1 MSALFILVVVY
12 LVLGAFVGFCAGL
25 LGIGGGLI
33 LVPSLYYIF
42 KYYTLSG
49 PTEDIMMH
57 MALAT
62 SMAIILPTA
71 LSSAFAQ
78 HKRKAIDWAGVRL
91 MAPGLVMGS
100 LAGVF
105 LVAGL
110 KGQTL
115 QIIFSVGLVCI
126 AASIILR
133 KETTSP
139 IAVLKTLPCALPMS
153 TLFGA
158 LATLLGISG
167 SVLYSPYLDR
177 AGLPLKSAI
186 ATGSALGVV
195 VSLTANIGYILA
207 GKGTFDHISL
217 IPFLV
222 IVPVSVLFAPIGVK
236 VSHALPVRKLRIVFA
251 VLLVILAIK
260 MMMEVV

>member
-115 QIIFSVGLVCI
+115 QIIFSVGLACI
-126 AASIILR
+126 RCL
-133 KETTSP
+133 
-139 IAVLKTLPCALPMS
+139 
-153 TLFGA
+153 
-158 LATLLGISG
+158 
-167 SVLYSPYLDR
+167 
-177 AGLPLKSAI
+177 
-186 ATGSALGVV
+186 
-195 VSLTANIGYILA
+195 
-207 GKGTFDHISL
+207 
-217 IPFLV
+217 
-222 IVPVSVLFAPIGVK
+222 
-236 VSHALPVRKLRIVFA
+236 
-251 VLLVILAIK
+251 LLVQRSHVPCLFLGNHPDQDTDTELYRHGVEQCCIQLYPDFR
-260 MMMEVV
+260 